1 MDITKAP
8 KQFLDNVTGGF
19 SEEFF
24 VLGMLSGETGAVY
37 ALTPQHAKRLSQWL
51 AYQVSEYETKHKPI
65 EAQWIPGMK
74 SPIQSTDLSIGAKPI
89 DGKDDTDAKGKDD
102 KPKW

>member
-1 MDITKAP
+1 MDISKAP

-24 VLGMLSGETGAVY
+24 VLAMLSGENAIAY

-51 AYQVSEYETKHKPI
+51 AYQISEYEKKHHAI
-65 EAQWIPGMK
+65 EAQWIPGTK
-74 SPIQSTDLSIGAKPI
+74 SPIQSTDLSL
-89 DGKDDTDAKGKDD
+89 
-102 KPKW
+102 

>member
-24 VLGMLSGETGAVY
+24 VLAMLSGENATMY
-37 ALTPQHAKRLSQWL
+37 ALTPQHAKRFSQWL
-51 AYQVSEYETKHKPI
+51 SYQVDDYEKKHQKI
-65 EAQWIPGMK
+65 EAEWIPGMK
-74 SPIQSTDLSIGAKPI
+74 SPIQSTDLSPGE
-89 DGKDDTDAKGKDD
+89 
-102 KPKW
+102 KPKS

>member
-1 MDITKAP
+1 MDISKAP

-24 VLGMLSGETGAVY
+24 VLAMVSGEHATAY

-51 AYQVSEYETKHKPI
+51 AYQIEDYEKKHKKNRSRVDSRH
-65 EAQWIPGMK
+65 E
-74 SPIQSTDLSIGAKPI
+74 KPHTI
-89 DGKDDTDAKGKDD
+89 NRSVT
-102 KPKW
+102 

>member
-1 MDITKAP
+1 MFKILGESQSNFVYNGGMDITKAP

-24 VLGMLSGETGAVY
+24 VLAMLSGEHAVAY

-51 AYQVSEYETKHKPI
+51 SYQIDQYEQKHRKI
-65 EAQWIPGMK
+65 DAEWVPGMK
-74 SPIQSTDLSIGAKPI
+74 SPIQTTDLSQG
-89 DGKDDTDAKGKDD
+89 GD
-102 KPKW
+102 KN

>member
-24 VLGMLSGETGAVY
+24 VLAMLSGETAAVY
-37 ALTPQHAKRLSQWL
+37 ALTPEHAKRFSQWL
-51 AYQVSEYETKHKPI
+51 AYQITDYEKKHRAI
-65 EAQWIPGMK
+65 VTEWIPGTK
-74 SPIQSTDLSIGAKPI
+74 SPIQSTDLSIGEKP
-89 DGKDDTDAKGKDD
+89 
-102 KPKW
+102 